1 MRHEGKGEESI
12 FWWTVTSNKRVR
24 FKILGMSGEG
34 PILISRKIHPEE
46 CAWSD
51 NCNNFEKSVRESLF
65 SFTATNLQHVS
76 LEMEKR

>member
-1 MRHEGKGEESI
+1 MRHEGKEEDSI
-12 FWWTVTSNKRVR
+12 FWWRVTSNGRVM

-34 PILISRKIHPEE
+34 PILISRKKHPEE

-51 NCNNFEKSVRESLF
+51 YCNNFEKSVRDSLF
-65 SFTATNLQHVS
+65 SFIATNLHHVS